1 MKYSTGMQNLNMSEK
16 QKKVILYTVVFFS
29 GAKKCK
35 DSDHKRIDIDWASVE
50 EKWSQPEEREKL
62 EALEEDEETYR
73 NTVYNHECWN
83 RMGRGRGERRM
94 QMAVGRQRRHS

>member
-1 MKYSTGMQNLNMSEK
+1 MKYSTGMSEK
-16 QKKVILYTVVFFS
+16 QKKVILYTVGFFS

-35 DSDHKRIDIDWASVE
+35 DSDHKRIDIDWTSVEE

-73 NTVYNHECWN
+73 NTVYDHECWN